1 MALYF
6 PPLTLEG
13 GLKISGGSLAGGT
26 LLKTQFPRLFLA
38 SDQST
43 STVREMSSWVEGHWL
58 WDLKWRR
65 DFFVWELN
73 LLERLH
79 EILDG
84 STISTSD
91 DSWCWKHQIN
101 GIH

>member
-1 MALYF
+1 M
-6 PPLTLEG
+6 G
-13 GLKISGGSLAGGT
+13 
-26 LLKTQFPRLFLA
+26 
-38 SDQST
+38 
-43 STVREMSSWVEGHWL
+43 SWVEGHWL

-91 DSWCWKHQIN
+91 DSWCWKHDPSGYYSVKSAFLAISRST
-101 GIH
+101 GDDVIFSV